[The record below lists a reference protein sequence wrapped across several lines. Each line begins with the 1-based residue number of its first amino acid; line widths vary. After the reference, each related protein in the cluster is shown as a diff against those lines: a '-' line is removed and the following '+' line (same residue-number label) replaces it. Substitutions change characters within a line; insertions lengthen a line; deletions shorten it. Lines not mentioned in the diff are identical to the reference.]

1 MFPTD
6 TTGSERSRLQDKDPG
21 RSGREKKGKTFE
33 RNFMKGGFAEISE
46 RELPMGCRRGMGG
59 SLRWGG
65 AGVLPPGLSNAFCV
79 SRLFSVCMAEAV
91 LTANAGS
98 AVGRPPAE
106 APGKPG
112 APDGAPRRPVT
123 RSDAARTQ
131 GSGMCRKE
139 NVGRY
144 L

>member
-21 RSGREKKGKTFE
+21 RSGREKKGKMFE

-65 AGVLPPGLSNAFCV
+65 GRGASTWSFECFLCLPPFLRVHG
-79 SRLFSVCMAEAV
+79 R
-91 LTANAGS
+91 
-98 AVGRPPAE
+98 GRPN
-106 APGKPG
+106 
-112 APDGAPRRPVT
+112 
-123 RSDAARTQ
+123 S
-131 GSGMCRKE
+131 
-139 NVGRY
+139 
-144 L
+144 